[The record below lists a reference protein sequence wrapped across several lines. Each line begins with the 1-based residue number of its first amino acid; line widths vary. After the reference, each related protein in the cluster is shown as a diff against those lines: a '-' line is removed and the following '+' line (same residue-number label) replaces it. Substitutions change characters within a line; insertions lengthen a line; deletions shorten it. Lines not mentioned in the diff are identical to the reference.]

1 MRRLILVATIAFA
14 GHAEAAT
21 LRTVTTLHSS
31 SVYLRDL
38 FDDAGRNAN
47 MRLGPGPEPG
57 GRIEV
62 PAAQLD
68 AIARQ
73 YGVAWRSV
81 SSGDVAVLEWPG
93 WPMRREDAIQ
103 AVRLAVT
110 AAGAQDD
117 TDIDLPGFTP
127 PVVPTDTPTSATVSQ
142 LDLDRASGRFTA
154 MLTVSGDGMNP
165 ISIRISGQLEEMVQV
180 PVAMTRLL
188 ADTVIHPS
196 DIHMTRVRASLV
208 QNDSART
215 EAQLIG
221 MQTKRQLAAGVPLRL
236 ADLMRPP
243 MVQRGELV
251 DVELDSPGLSV
262 HGKAVAVDAGAD
274 GERVR
279 IQAQAS
285 KNFLTAQ
292 VVGPHMV
299 RVTPDIPLSDQSI
312 PTRFDRRTTQP

>member
-1 MRRLILVATIAFA
+1 
-14 GHAEAAT
+14 
-21 LRTVTTLHSS
+21 
-31 SVYLRDL
+31 
-38 FDDAGRNAN
+38 
-47 MRLGPGPEPG
+47 
-57 GRIEV
+57 
-62 PAAQLD
+62 
-68 AIARQ
+68 
-73 YGVAWRSV
+73 
-81 SSGDVAVLEWPG
+81 
-93 WPMRREDAIQ
+93 
-103 AVRLAVT
+103 VRLAVT

-127 PVVPTDTPTSATVSQ
+127 PVVPTDTPTSTTVSQ